1 MKNIKEFLKWLVF
14 NNTISLVYYLV
25 FLILMLVTFHEK
37 QSIVDNN
44 NVATFAG
51 LVMFLTICFVLFT
64 FFSVLPEYKKRND

>member
-1 MKNIKEFLKWLVF
+1 MKTIKEFLKWLVF

-25 FLILMLVTFHEK
+25 FLILMLATFHEK

-51 LVMFLTICFVLFT
+51 IVMFLIVCLFLFT

>member
-1 MKNIKEFLKWLVF
+1 MKTIKEFLKWLVF

-25 FLILMLVTFHEK
+25 FLICLLATFHDM

-51 LVMFLTICFVLFT
+51 IVIFLIVCLFLFT
-64 FFSVLPEYKKRND
+64 FFSVIPEYKKRND